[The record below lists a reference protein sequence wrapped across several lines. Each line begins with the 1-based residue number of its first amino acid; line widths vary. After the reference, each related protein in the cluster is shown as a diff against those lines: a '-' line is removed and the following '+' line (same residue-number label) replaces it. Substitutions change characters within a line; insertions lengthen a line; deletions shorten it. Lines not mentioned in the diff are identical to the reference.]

1 MKRLVRSYPF
11 LYLLSLILVVL
22 LLTKSSVA
30 QPSEVAIE
38 WLKFQVPVLEQSKF
52 IQKDQEIWTRF
63 LAKQSGFIRK
73 DVLSRLEQPEEIT
86 MLIYWKRM
94 ADWQAIPKK
103 DLEQTQ
109 SIFEKAIGAF
119 YPITETRAYRLN
131 NPTQQ
136 KP

>member
-11 LYLLSLILVVL
+11 LFLLSLILVIL
-22 LLTKSSVA
+22 LLAKSSVA
-30 QPSEVAIE
+30 QSSEVAIE
-38 WLKFQVPVLEQSKF
+38 WLKFQVPILEQSKF
-52 IQKDQEIWTRF
+52 IQKDQEIWTNF
-63 LAKQSGFIRK
+63 LAKQPGFIHK

-109 SIFEKAIGAF
+109 SVFEKALGTF
-119 YPITETRAYRLN
+119 YPTTETRAYRLN
-131 NPTQQ
+131 NTTQQ